1 MFKKSILA
9 LSLVALTAPFAGV
22 AMAGQGA
29 DQLAKQLGVP
39 AGAYSVAQMIQ
50 LQDARRDG
58 DKAAEAFILSQGN
71 DGVSRSDKS
80 GVAFASTGAEQLARL
95 VGVTP
100 GAYSVNEMIRLQD
113 AINEG
118 DSHTIAFI
126 LGGSNSGTTGNDIGT
141 VTPAKAQLAAS
152 LGLDPAAHTT
162 ADLVARY
169 LDSIS

>member
-9 LSLVALTAPFAGV
+9 LTVVALTAPFAGV

-29 DQLAKQLGVP
+29 DQLAKQVGVP
-39 AGAYSVAQMIQ
+39 AGAYTVAQMIQ
-50 LQDARRDG
+50 LQVARREG
-58 DKAAEAFILSQGN
+58 DKAAEAFILSKGK
-71 DGVSRSDKS
+71 DAVSLSTMS
-80 GVAFASTGAEQLARL
+80 GDATSKGAEQLARL

-100 GAYSVNEMIRLQD
+100 GAYSVNEMIRLKD

-118 DSHTIAFI
+118 DRQAIAFI
-126 LGGSNSGTTGNDIGT
+126 LGGSNGGITGSDIGT
-141 VTPAKAQLAAS
+141 VTPAKTQLAAS
-152 LGLDPAAHTT
+152 LGLDPATHTT